1 MDNFDVIVVGGGPAG
16 SASAGALV
24 RAGRRVVVLDREEF
38 PRLKLC
44 AGWVTPGVFKAL
56 GIEPEEYPRGLH
68 AFDHLVV
75 HVGGLTFRL
84 PTRQYS
90 VRRLEFDDFL
100 LQRSQAA
107 IIRHEVREIV
117 QRDETYI
124 IDDAYSARYL
134 VGAGGTRCPVYR
146 TLFRHNL
153 QRDSRTQIAAL
164 ELEFPCLWRDPRCHL
179 WFFERCLPG
188 YSWYVPKSNGMLNIG
203 IGAMA
208 EHLKQKGQ
216 HLHAH
221 WEQLIARLCREG
233 LLDSEPG
240 PPSGYSYY
248 LRASGNSARLGNALL
263 VGDAVGVASRDL
275 GEGIGPAIRSGL
287 SAAESILTASPYR
300 PHQGSG
306 LSFDEILHN
315 RLLRLLG
322 RAAFRMLGIT
332 GREISLEGR

>member
-1 MDNFDVIVVGGGPAG
+1 MDNFDVVVVGGGPAG
-16 SASAGALV
+16 SACAGALV
-24 RAGRRVVVLDREEF
+24 RAGRRVAVLDREVF

-56 GIEPEEYPRGLH
+56 GIEPEDYPRGLH
-68 AFDHLVV
+68 AFDHLAV
-75 HVGGLTFRL
+75 HMGGLTFRI

-100 LQRSQAA
+100 LRRSEAT
-107 IIRHEVREIV
+107 ILRHEVREIV
-117 QRDETYI
+117 LRDEAYV
-124 IDDAYSARYL
+124 IDGAYSAPYL

-146 TLFRHNL
+146 TLFRQDL
-153 QRDSRTQIAAL
+153 QRDSRMQIAAL
-164 ELEFPCLWRDPRCHL
+164 ELEFPFAWRDPRCHL
-179 WFFERCLPG
+179 WFFERGLPG
-188 YSWYVPKSNGMLNIG
+188 YSWYVPKAGGVLNIG

-208 EHLKQKGQ
+208 ERLKQKGQ
-216 HLHAH
+216 HLHMH
-221 WEQLIARLCREG
+221 WERLIARLCREG
-233 LLDSEPG
+233 LLDAEPG
-240 PPSGYSYY
+240 PPSGYSYF
-248 LRASGNSARLGNALL
+248 LRAGGKSASNGRALL

-287 SAAESILTASPYR
+287 SAAECILTGSPYH

-322 RAAFRMLGIT
+322 RAAFRLVGVT
-332 GREISLEGR
+332 GREVSLAG